1 MMDFCINIKNKS
13 KNKLK
18 HKLDIFNLQLSGG
31 IPMKNIFKI
40 FRDDLKDISTN
51 MALIIVLIALA
62 VLPSLYAWFNIEASW
77 DPYGNTSNISVAV
90 VNNDKGATL
99 FEKDLNVGDKLIDE
113 LKSNNSLGWKFVNEE
128 EAKKGVETGKY
139 YASIEITPNFS
150 KNIISVLSKDIH
162 KAEIKYTVNEKIN
175 AIAPKITDKGA
186 STIQLQVDQTVVKTA
201 SEAVFT
207 TLNDLGI
214 SLEENLPM
222 LTKIENSLIEVQGKF
237 GKIDSILDTASDASS
252 QISEISK
259 LLQNDMPQIE
269 STLKSSINLSKD
281 VKEFLQA
288 TKSSMNDIAPTIKN
302 DIKIINDISSSVA
315 SGVGDLIT
323 AIEKGYENAPELV
336 DGLYNKVDHLLSIST
351 KLSDFLTKLDKIAPG
366 TSLQGTI
373 DSINEINSKLNLA
386 KTSLGKVKEQIN
398 NGEKPSLNNLNG
410 IVTVLN
416 DVNKITNNLFNNYD
430 TKIVAPLNE
439 IFNKGITVSND
450 VISLLEKAED
460 KLPKINNILGT
471 AINLSGDADDAID
484 YIKKKVPE
492 AESALNKLVSD
503 LSIVNDSD
511 EMGDLIKFLKNDII
525 KQSNFLKEPVE
536 LVTNSL
542 YPMANYGAAMT
553 PFYTVLCLW
562 VGVLLLTSLLTT
574 EVRGEYKSYQVY
586 FGRGLTFLSIGLLQ
600 ALIVSVGDIYLLGV
614 TVKNPAIFI
623 LLSLFISLVFNFI
636 VYSLVSVFG
645 NIGKA
650 MAVILLVIQVA
661 GSGGTFP
668 IQVTPKFFQNVN
680 PFLPFTYGISALRE
694 AVAGIYEPNLTGD
707 IVVLLTFL
715 ALAIVLNVLLKG
727 PINKMLHR
735 FTKRME
741 ESRLTEH

>member
-113 LKSNNSLGWKFVNEE
+113 LKNNNSLGWKFVNEE

-150 KNIISVLSKDIH
+150 ENIISVLSKDIH

-186 STIQLQVDQTVVKTA
+186 STIQLQVDQTVVETA

-222 LTKIENSLIEVQGKF
+222 LTKIENSLVEVQGKF
-237 GKIDSILDTASDASS
+237 GKIDSILNTASDASS

-259 LLQNDMPQIE
+259 LLENDMPQIE
-269 STLKSSINLSKD
+269 STLKNSINLSED
-281 VKEFLQA
+281 VKEFLQG
-288 TKSSMNDIAPTIKN
+288 TKSSMNDIDPTIKN
-302 DIKIINDISSSVA
+302 DIKIINEISSSIA

-336 DGLYNKVDHLLSIST
+336 DGLYNKVDYLLSIST

-386 KTSLGKVKEQIN
+386 KTSLAKVKEQIN
-398 NGEKPSLNNLNG
+398 NGEKPSLNDLNG
-410 IVTVLN
+410 IVTLLN

-439 IFNKGITVSND
+439 IFNKGITVSSD
-450 VISLLEKAED
+450 VISLLEEAED

-471 AINLSGDADDAID
+471 AINLSGDANEAID
-484 YIKKKVPE
+484 DIKKKVPE

-574 EVRGEYKSYQVY
+574 EVGGEYKSYQVY

-623 LLSLFISLVFNFI
+623 SLSLFISLVFNFI

>member
-1 MMDFCINIKNKS
+1 
-13 KNKLK
+13 
-18 HKLDIFNLQLSGG
+18 
-31 IPMKNIFKI
+31 MKNIFKI

-237 GKIDSILDTASDASS
+237 GKIDSILNTASDASS

-727 PINKMLHR
+727 PINKMLYR